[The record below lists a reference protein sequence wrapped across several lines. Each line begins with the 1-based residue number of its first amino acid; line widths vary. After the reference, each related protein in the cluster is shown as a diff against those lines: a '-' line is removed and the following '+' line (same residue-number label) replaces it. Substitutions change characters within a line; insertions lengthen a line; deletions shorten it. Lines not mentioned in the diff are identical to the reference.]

1 MIEID
6 NFKRQLT
13 YRNTVYSESGAPLHV
28 AFVLE
33 PHDIEIIFQWRQEE
47 NDKVDIDENISEY
60 LTTEEL
66 KRYNSLDEKQQL
78 EFITKAAGLK
88 RHFMDS
94 DNIAWREATE
104 MAIKQTKLQY
114 L

>member
-6 NFKRQLT
+6 NFNRQL
-13 YRNTVYSESGAPLHV
+13 VYKNSVQTEDGSMLHV
-28 AFVLE
+28 SFVLD
-33 PHDIEIIFQWRQEE
+33 PHDIEIIHQWRQSE

-66 KRYNSLDEKQQL
+66 KQYNSLDEKQQL
-78 EFITKAAGLK
+78 EFITKAADLK
-88 RHFMDS
+88 RHLMDS

-104 MAIKQTKLQY
+104 MAIKEIKLQY

>member
-6 NFKRQLT
+6 DLNRQLIYKNSVET
-13 YRNTVYSESGAPLHV
+13 ENGSVMHV
-28 AFVLE
+28 AFVLDPSE
-33 PHDIEIIFQWRQEE
+33 IEIIHQWRQSES
-47 NDKVDIDENISEY
+47 DKVDVDENISEY

-66 KRYNSLDEKQQL
+66 KQYSSLNEKQQL

-88 RHFMDS
+88 RHLMDS
-94 DNIAWREATE
+94 NNVAWREATE
-104 MAIKQTKLQY
+104 MAIKETKLQY

>member
-6 NFKRQLT
+6 NFNRQLIYKNSVRT
-13 YRNTVYSESGAPLHV
+13 EDGSILHV
-28 AFVLE
+28 AFILD
-33 PHDIEIIFQWRQEE
+33 PHDIEIIYQWRQSE
-47 NDKVDIDENISEY
+47 NDKVDVDENISEY

-78 EFITKAAGLK
+78 EFITKAADLK

-94 DNIAWREATE
+94 DNIARREATE
-104 MAIKQTKLQY
+104 MAIKKIKLQY

>member
-1 MIEID
+1 MIEVD
-6 NFKRQLT
+6 NFNRQLI
-13 YRNTVYSESGAPLHV
+13 YKNSVRAEDGSILHV
-28 AFVLE
+28 AFVLD
-33 PHDIEIIFQWRQEE
+33 PHEIEIIHQWRQSE

-60 LTTEEL
+60 LTTKEL
-66 KRYNSLDEKQQL
+66 KQYNDLDEKQQL
-78 EFITKAAGLK
+78 EFITKAADLK

-104 MAIKQTKLQY
+104 MAIKEIKLQY

>member
-1 MIEID
+1 MIEVD
-6 NFKRQLT
+6 NFNRQLIYKNSVRT
-13 YRNTVYSESGAPLHV
+13 EDGSILHV
-28 AFVLE
+28 AFVLD
-33 PHDIEIIFQWRQEE
+33 PHEIEIIHQWRQSE

-60 LTTEEL
+60 LTTKEL
-66 KRYNSLDEKQQL
+66 KQYNDLDEKQQL
-78 EFITKAAGLK
+78 EFITKAADLK

-104 MAIKQTKLQY
+104 MAIKEIKLQY

>member
-1 MIEID
+1 MIEVD
-6 NFKRQLT
+6 NFNRQLI
-13 YRNTVYSESGAPLHV
+13 YKNSVRAEDGSILHV
-28 AFVLE
+28 AFVLD
-33 PHDIEIIFQWRQEE
+33 PHEIEIIHQWRQSE

-66 KRYNSLDEKQQL
+66 KQYNNLDEKQQL
-78 EFITKAAGLK
+78 EFITKAADLK
-88 RHFMDS
+88 RHFMDG

-104 MAIKQTKLQY
+104 MAIKEIKLQY

>member
-6 NFKRQLT
+6 NFNRQL
-13 YRNTVYSESGAPLHV
+13 VYKNSVRTEDGSILHV
-28 AFVLE
+28 AFVLD
-33 PHDIEIIFQWRQEE
+33 PHDIEIIHQWRQSE
-47 NDKVDIDENISEY
+47 NDKVDVDENISEY

-66 KRYNSLDEKQQL
+66 KQYNSLDEKQQL
-78 EFITKAAGLK
+78 EFITKAADLK

-104 MAIKQTKLQY
+104 MAIKEIKLQY

>member
-6 NFKRQLT
+6 DLNRQLIYKNSVET
-13 YRNTVYSESGAPLHV
+13 ENGSVMHV
-28 AFVLE
+28 AFVLDPSE
-33 PHDIEIIFQWRQEE
+33 IEIIHQWRQSES
-47 NDKVDIDENISEY
+47 DKIDVDENISEY

-66 KRYNSLDEKQQL
+66 KQYSSLNEKQQL

-88 RHFMDS
+88 RHLMDS
-94 DNIAWREATE
+94 NNVAWREATE
-104 MAIKQTKLQY
+104 MAIKETKLQY

>member
-1 MIEID
+1 MIEVD
-6 NFKRQLT
+6 NFNRQLI
-13 YRNTVYSESGAPLHV
+13 YKNSVRAEDGSILHV
-28 AFVLE
+28 AFILN
-33 PHDIEIIFQWRQEE
+33 PHEIEMIHQWRQSE
-47 NDKVDIDENISEY
+47 NDKVDINENISEY

-66 KRYNSLDEKQQL
+66 KQYNDFDEKQQL
-78 EFITKAAGLK
+78 EFITKAADLK

-104 MAIKQTKLQY
+104 MAIKEIKLQY